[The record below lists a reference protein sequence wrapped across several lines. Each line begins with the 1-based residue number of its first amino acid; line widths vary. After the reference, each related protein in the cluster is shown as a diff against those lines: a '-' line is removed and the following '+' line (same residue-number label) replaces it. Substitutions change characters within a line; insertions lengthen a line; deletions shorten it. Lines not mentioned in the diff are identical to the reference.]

1 MRKITLLLVFCIFSM
16 ACSDDNETGN
26 SGGDLKLTG
35 TIMSPNNT
43 FPISRATVKVS
54 KDGTIISQTTANA
67 LGQFEIDD
75 LPHGNLTVELSKGKF
90 RKEILIDM
98 TADYELQSAERNL
111 DIFPSIAVVTGSYD
125 HIEEVLINI
134 GLVNPLTDE
143 PLFDI
148 IDGFDVNRPSSSDH
162 HQGRTHHAGRAVSSM
177 PSNVDFGFNDLLND
191 PDLMDNYDIIFLN
204 CGASES
210 LANDPVATANLEAF
224 VANGGIIYATDWM
237 FKYLQS
243 SFDSEDYLTFAQP
256 EKRGTSLSADAQ
268 VFNADLLA
276 WLQAQGID
284 ADPTVEI
291 TDFISSWQMVDTFN
305 SDNVMSWLVAD
316 VVYDNVS
323 VSDKPLAFTFQHG
336 QGGVFYSS
344 FHTHGDDPSQDAIVQ
359 MMNYFVFELAAL

>member
-26 SGGDLKLTG
+26 SGDDLKLTG

-43 FPISRATVKVS
+43 FPISRASVKVS
-54 KDGTIISQTTANA
+54 KDGSVIAETTANA
-67 LGQFEIDD
+67 LGQFEVNV
-75 LPHGNLTVELSKGKF
+75 PKGNLTVELSKGKF
-90 RKEILIDM
+90 KKEVMIVM
-98 TADYELQSAERNL
+98 AADYELESAERNL
-111 DIFPSIAVVTGSYD
+111 DIFPTIAVVTGSFD
-125 HIEEVLINI
+125 EIEQVLVNI

-148 IDGFDVNRPSSSDH
+148 IDGFDVNRPTTVH
-162 HQGRTHHAGRAVSSM
+162 NHGRSQSLGRAASSM
-177 PSNVDFGFNDLLND
+177 PTNVDFGFNDLLND

-204 CGASES
+204 CGASEA
-210 LANDPVATANLEAF
+210 LATDPVASANLAAF
-224 VANGGIIYATDWM
+224 VQNGGIIYATDWM
-237 FKYLQS
+237 YKYIKG
-243 SFDSEDYLTFAQP
+243 SFEADDYLTFAQP
-256 EKRGTSLSADAQ
+256 EKKGTSLSAEAQ
-268 VFNADLLA
+268 VMNADLLL
-276 WLQAQGID
+276 WLEAQGVEVN
-284 ADPTVEI
+284 PTVQI
-291 TDFISSWQMVDTFN
+291 NDFLTAWQMVDTFN

-316 VVYDNVS
+316 VVYDNDP